1 MKKYIYIGTEEQ
13 LIEFGFAIKP
23 KKSYIARN
31 ATKMLDEITG
41 AELIISLED
50 GWLEKNTIFY
60 NSSDDEILEE
70 HIEDLIAKGLVKE
83 VEE

>member
-1 MKKYIYIGTEEQ
+1 MKKYIYIGAEEQ

-23 KKSYIARN
+23 QNGRVTKN

-41 AELIISLED
+41 AELIIFLED